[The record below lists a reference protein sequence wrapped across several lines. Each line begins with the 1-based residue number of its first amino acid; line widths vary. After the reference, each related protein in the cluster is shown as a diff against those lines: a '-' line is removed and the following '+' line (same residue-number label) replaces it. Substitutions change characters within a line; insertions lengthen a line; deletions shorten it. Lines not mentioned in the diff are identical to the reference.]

1 MRMVRLLL
9 PLLLM
14 GATVRAADTPAT
26 APVLYTVTG
35 TAKEHDGMYLL
46 KILIIKTDGQLKSE
60 IASRPAIQMKN
71 GQSVE
76 LMMGSADARGP
87 AGGGGG
93 GGGAA
98 TKLMPFTGYK
108 LTAIKPTSNNQVL
121 YVLTVVEEDVVTWAS
136 TGTFVPEAATQPA
149 K

>member
-46 KILIIKTDGQLKSE
+46 KILIIKTDGTLKSE
-60 IASRPAIQMKN
+60 IVSRPAIQMKN
-71 GQSVE
+71 GQRAEVE
-76 LMMGSADARGP
+76 VGQMTP
-87 AGGGGG
+87 VVGGGDGTIHQVFSG
-93 GGGAA
+93 IRV
-98 TKLMPFTGYK
+98 
-108 LTAIKPTSNNQVL
+108 TAIKAAWSPQVL
-121 YVLTVVEEDVVTWAS
+121 YMAMVVEKDVVTWAG